1 MKYDIESIKNRK
13 KVQSILKKM
22 INIFL
27 IILIYNIILLGIS
40 YINNIDEIELF
51 GYKAYIITTN
61 SMEPSISSG
70 DVVIVKKY
78 DENQIKVGDII
89 TYKQKEELITH
100 RVVDIKEN
108 EYERRFITKGD
119 NNNVEDTEGT
129 NYNNIKGTIIVTIPY
144 LGNIIRIVENKM
156 IFLVIILVI
165 LILFFYKIHIQEKK
179 ENRREKKL
187 NEEKKYRE

>member
-13 KVQSILKKM
+13 RVQSILNKM

-40 YINNIDEIELF
+40 YINKIDEIELF

-78 DENQIKVGDII
+78 DEKQIKVGDII

-108 EYERRFITKGD
+108 EHERRFITKGD
-119 NNNVEDTEGT
+119 NNNIEDTEGT

-144 LGNIIRIVENKM
+144 LGNIIRILENKM

>member
-1 MKYDIESIKNRK
+1 MKI
-13 KVQSILKKM
+13 M

-40 YINNIDEIELF
+40 YINKIDEIELF

-78 DENQIKVGDII
+78 DEKQIKVGDII

-108 EYERRFITKGD
+108 EHERRFITKGD

-165 LILFFYKIHIQEKK
+165 LILFFFLLVYIFFSLFLQVF
-179 ENRREKKL
+179 L
-187 NEEKKYRE
+187 